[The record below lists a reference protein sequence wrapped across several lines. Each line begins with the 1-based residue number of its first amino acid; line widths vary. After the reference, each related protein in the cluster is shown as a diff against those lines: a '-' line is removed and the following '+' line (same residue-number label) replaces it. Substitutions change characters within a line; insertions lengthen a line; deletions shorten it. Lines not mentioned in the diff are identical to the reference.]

1 MFKMFEKKEDTYKG
15 YSESNPQPLTDD
27 GYASKAAAEENKA
40 APFAPTQPNAY
51 GQQGQPP
58 YAPIQPNTYGR
69 QGQPPYAP
77 VQPNAYGQQ
86 GQPPYAPVPPHMYG
100 QTAPMYTPGQ
110 PPRKK
115 SVGKTIAIVIACIV
129 GVNLLLFGGLVAY
142 FMVQSPD
149 KKIEAYQESGNLSDL
164 IDACDIYDNQ
174 MPDVDDPVA
183 AEMYFEIALSDTKAF
198 LRAAKEAECI
208 DYYGSDEN
216 DVYRTLM
223 SDWLFLMLINGQY
236 SKYNEIFVQK
246 MLECSPSGTYYF
258 DTYVMMRYLEN
269 DYITLTDQQKQVVFS
284 AFDALLDACAT
295 EEERQLNLEEY
306 YDFCEA
312 LGEYDKADAI
322 EQQIGEMQTAAAA

>member
-1 MFKMFEKKEDTYKG
+1 MFEKKEDTYKG

-27 GYASKAAAEENKA
+27 GYAPKAATEENKA

-51 GQQGQPP
+51 GQQGQPSYVP
-58 YAPIQPNTYGR
+58 VQPNAYGQ
-69 QGQPPYAP
+69 QGQSPYAP

-100 QTAPMYTPGQ
+100 QTAPMYAPGQ
-110 PPRKK
+110 PPKKK

-164 IDACDIYDNQ
+164 IDACDAYDNQ

-208 DYYGSDEN
+208 DYYGGDEN

-236 SKYNEIFVQK
+236 SKYNEVFVQK

-258 DTYVMMRYLEN
+258 DTYVMMHYLEN
-269 DYITLTDQQKQVVFS
+269 DYITLTDQQKQAAFS
-284 AFDALLDACAT
+284 AFDALIAAAT
-295 EEERQLNLEEY
+295 SEEERQMNLGEY

-312 LGEYDKADAI
+312 LGEYEKSDKI
-322 EQQIGEMQTAAAA
+322 ERQMNETQTAVAA

>member
-27 GYASKAAAEENKA
+27 GYAPKAAAEENKA

-51 GQQGQPP
+51 GRQGQPP

-69 QGQPPYAP
+69 QGHPPYAP

-100 QTAPMYTPGQ
+100 QTAPMYAPGQ

-164 IDACDIYDNQ
+164 IDACDVYDNQ

-183 AEMYFEIALSDTKAF
+183 AEMYFETALSDTKTF

-208 DYYGSDEN
+208 SYYNDEN
-216 DVYRTLM
+216 DAYRTLM

-246 MLECSPSGTYYF
+246 MLEYSPSGTYYF
-258 DTYVMMRYLEN
+258 DTYVMMHYLEN

-306 YDFCEA
+306 YDFCET

>member
-1 MFKMFEKKEDTYKG
+1 MFEKKEDTYKG

-27 GYASKAAAEENKA
+27 GYAPKAAAEENKA
-40 APFAPTQPNAY
+40 APFAPVQPNVY
-51 GQQGQPP
+51 GQLGQPP

-69 QGQPPYAP
+69 QGHPPYAP

-100 QTAPMYTPGQ
+100 QTAPMYAPGQ

-164 IDACDIYDNQ
+164 IDACDVYDNQ

-183 AEMYFEIALSDTKAF
+183 AEMYFETALSDTKTF

-208 DYYGSDEN
+208 SYYNDEN
-216 DVYRTLM
+216 DAYRTLM

-246 MLECSPSGTYYF
+246 MLEYSPSGTYYF
-258 DTYVMMRYLEN
+258 DTYVMMHYLEN

-306 YDFCEA
+306 YDFCET